1 MEFKKLLPV
10 VLAAALLAASC
21 ATPKNSGYLMDLEY
35 EAQYA
40 APPAPDLI
48 VQPGDVLNIQVYS
61 ENPALAAPFNSL
73 TGEAGKN
80 SGKVLSYVVDSD
92 GDIDFPVFG
101 LMRVAGKTTR
111 GVRDTIAEQI
121 REQGYIKDPIVK
133 VSMGEFQVTVIGK
146 TTNIILK
153 VTNGSLNL
161 IELLA
166 KTGGIQANAK
176 IKDVMVIR
184 TENGERTAYSV
195 NFQTKELFNSPVFWL
210 HQNDVVYVKPK
221 GVTLNASGQMVMT
234 FVNTG
239 LTLGSIITN
248 IILWRT
254 RYKNN

>member
-1 MEFKKLLPV
+1 MAYKHWITLS
-10 VLAAALLAASC
+10 LATVLLAVSC
-21 ATPKNSGYLMDLEY
+21 ATPKNTSYLMDLEY
-35 EAQYA
+35 EAKYA
-40 APPAPDLI
+40 APPAPDLV

-73 TGEAGKN
+73 TGEAGQN
-80 SGKVLSYVVDSD
+80 SGKVLSYVVDAD

-101 LMRVAGKTTR
+101 LMRVAGKTTKE
-111 GVRDTIAEQI
+111 VKESIAGQI
-121 REQGYIKDPIVK
+121 SGQGYIKDPIVK

-146 TTNIILK
+146 TNNSILK

-166 KTGGIQANAK
+166 RTGGINANAK

-195 NFQTKELFNSPVFWL
+195 NFQSKDLFDSPVYWL

-221 GVTLNASGQMVMT
+221 GASLNASGQTVLT
-234 FVNTG
+234 FINSG

-254 RYKNN
+254 RNN